1 MPVKYSCYSNVSEP
15 SRQQPWLSTKC
26 LLIPLY
32 LQKLR
37 SKIIRK
43 IALSPLLSQNYAV
56 CSLHNIKHQ
65 WTTALEPADTHIEVF
80 IPIIPLRKWKSPWS
94 NTYMKVQTRFSDL
107 KTILQKQE
115 FASEKKKRI
124 KMRIQTQEMVLYETQ
139 WLVDTL
145 VFILCFIK
153 QFIRKGTNTYSDL
166 PPRSVRVE
174 TFLRKF
180 LSNKFLF

>member
-115 FASEKKKRI
+115 FASEKKKNQNENTDPGNGTLWDTMTCGYAGLHSVFHKAI
-124 KMRIQTQEMVLYETQ
+124 HQKGNKYLFWFATKISKSGDVLKEIPQ
-139 WLVDTL
+139 
-145 VFILCFIK
+145 
-153 QFIRKGTNTYSDL
+153 
-166 PPRSVRVE
+166 
-174 TFLRKF
+174 
-180 LSNKFLF
+180 